1 LQFRLGA
8 QDAEGHTCPP
18 YLDTRLTGR
27 VVESGIVVGIASNV
41 FSVMSKSEQIRVLV
55 VDDHPVV
62 RAGLASMLSCYP
74 ELQVAIG
81 KSRVDVVLLDLRM
94 PEMSGLE
101 TLQAI
106 RLLEPAPKVIV
117 LTSYETDEDIYQA
130 ILAGADGY
138 LLKASSDEEMLDAI
152 RSAMSGQRYFP
163 PYIASRFA
171 ECAPRASLSSSEIEL
186 LDLLAG
192 SAPDSEIASHL
203 GIKKRFV
210 WERFDKILEKLID
223 EEPPG
228 NAHNT
233 VAPRI
238 TIEEVAR
245 KAGVSIS
252 TVSRVLHNKG
262 NHTEETR
269 AAVMR
274 VVREYGFE
282 LNRTAASLAMRRG
295 RINN

>member
-1 LQFRLGA
+1 MMAKSKDIRL
-8 QDAEGHTCPP
+8 
-18 YLDTRLTGR
+18 L
-27 VVESGIVVGIASNV
+27 I
-41 FSVMSKSEQIRVLV
+41 

-62 RAGLASMLSCYP
+62 RAGLASMLSSYP
-74 ELQVAIG
+74 ELAVVGSVASGVAALAAIK

-106 RLLEPAPKVIV
+106 KELDCQPKVIV
-117 LTSYETDEDIYQA
+117 LTTFETDEDIYQT

-138 LLKASSDEEMLDAI
+138 LLKVSSDEEMLDAI
-152 RSAMSGQRYFP
+152 QSVVSGQRYLP
-163 PYIASRFA
+163 QYIASRFA
-171 ECAPRASLSSSEIEL
+171 DCTPRAGLSSADIRL
-186 LDLLAG
+186 LDLLASG
-192 SAPDSEIASHL
+192 AKDGEIADQL
-203 GIKKRFV
+203 NIKRKAVWDRFN
-210 WERFDKILEKLID
+210 RLLEQLLD
-223 EEPPG
+223 E
-228 NAHNT
+228 
-233 VAPRI
+233 APHGKAGLSSGMKI

-262 NHTEETR
+262 NHTDETR

-282 LNRTAASLAMRRG
+282 LNRTAASLAMRRA
-295 RINN
+295 RTANEER

>member
-1 LQFRLGA
+1 MA
-8 QDAEGHTCPP
+8 KPD
-18 YLDTRLTGR
+18 
-27 VVESGIVVGIASNV
+27 
-41 FSVMSKSEQIRVLV
+41 QIRLLV

-62 RAGLASMLSCYP
+62 RAGLASMLSSYP
-74 ELQVAIG
+74 ELDVASGVASGAAALAAIK
-81 KSRVDVVLLDLRM
+81 KSRVEVVLLDLRM

-101 TLQAI
+101 TLKAI
-106 RLLEPAPKVIV
+106 KKLDSPPKVIV
-117 LTSYETDEDIYQA
+117 LTSFETDEDIYQT

-152 RSAMSGQRYFP
+152 RSTTSGQRYFP

-171 ECAPRASLSSSEIEL
+171 ECAPRASLSPAEIEL

-192 SAPDSEIASHL
+192 SAADAEIATRL
-203 GIKKRFV
+203 GIKKRAV
-210 WERFDKILEKLID
+210 WEQFNGILEKLID
-223 EEPPG
+223 EEPAG
-228 NAHNT
+228 ESNASGG
-233 VAPRI
+233 PRI
-238 TIEEVAR
+238 TIDEVAR

-269 AAVMR
+269 SAVMR

-282 LNRTAASLAMRRG
+282 LNRTAASLAMRRTRG
-295 RINN
+295 NS

>member
-1 LQFRLGA
+1 
-8 QDAEGHTCPP
+8 
-18 YLDTRLTGR
+18 
-27 VVESGIVVGIASNV
+27 V
-41 FSVMSKSEQIRVLV
+41 FSVLSKSEQIRVLV

-74 ELQVAIG
+74 ELQVASGVSGGAAALAAIG

>member
-1 LQFRLGA
+1 MA
-8 QDAEGHTCPP
+8 K
-18 YLDTRLTGR
+18 
-27 VVESGIVVGIASNV
+27 VS
-41 FSVMSKSEQIRVLV
+41 QIRLLI

-62 RAGLASMLSCYP
+62 RAGLVSMLSFYP
-74 ELQVAIG
+74 ELEVVSGVAGGAAALAEIE
-81 KSRVDVVLLDLRM
+81 KSQVDVVLLDLRM

-106 RLLEPAPKVIV
+106 KKLESAPKVIV
-117 LTSYETDEDIYQA
+117 LTSFETDEDIYQT

-138 LLKASSDEEMLDAI
+138 LLKTSSDEEMLEAI
-152 RSAMSGQRYFP
+152 RTALSGERYLP

-171 ECAPRASLSSSEIEL
+171 ECTPRARLSNEEIEL

-192 SAPDSEIASHL
+192 GAPDEEIATSL
-203 GIKKRFV
+203 GIRKRTL
-210 WERFDKILEKLID
+210 WDRFNSILEQLID
-223 EEPPG
+223 EEPLHRSSGPS
-228 NAHNT
+228 A
-233 VAPRI
+233 AKI

-262 NHTEETR
+262 NHTDETR
-269 AAVMR
+269 SAVMR

-282 LNRTAASLAMRRG
+282 LNRTAASLAMRRT
-295 RINN
+295 RTNN

>member
-1 LQFRLGA
+1 MA
-8 QDAEGHTCPP
+8 KA
-18 YLDTRLTGR
+18 
-27 VVESGIVVGIASNV
+27 
-41 FSVMSKSEQIRVLV
+41 EQIRVLV

-62 RAGLASMLSCYP
+62 RAGLASMLSFYP
-74 ELQVAIG
+74 ELEVASGVAGGAAALAVIK
-81 KSRVDVVLLDLRM
+81 KSRVEVVLLDLRM

-106 RLLEPAPKVIV
+106 KRLDSPPKVIV
-117 LTSYETDEDIYQA
+117 LTSFETDEDIYQT

-152 RSAMSGQRYFP
+152 RSATSGQRYFP

-171 ECAPRASLSSSEIEL
+171 ECAPRASLSASEIEL

-192 SAPDSEIASHL
+192 SAPDAEIAVRL
-203 GIKKRFV
+203 GIKKRAV
-210 WERFDKILEKLID
+210 WERFNRILEQLID
-223 EEPPG
+223 EELPG
-228 NAHNT
+228 GAN
-233 VAPRI
+233 VSGGPKI

-269 AAVMR
+269 SAVMR

-282 LNRTAASLAMRRG
+282 LNRTAASLAMRRSRG
-295 RINN
+295 NS

>member
-1 LQFRLGA
+1 MA
-8 QDAEGHTCPP
+8 KP
-18 YLDTRLTGR
+18 
-27 VVESGIVVGIASNV
+27 
-41 FSVMSKSEQIRVLV
+41 KQIRLLI

-62 RAGLASMLSCYP
+62 RAGLVSMLSSYP
-74 ELQVAIG
+74 ELEVVSGVAGGIAALAEIA

-106 RLLEPAPKVIV
+106 KKLDSAPRVIV
-117 LTSYETDEDIYQA
+117 LTSFETDEDIYQT

-138 LLKASSDEEMLDAI
+138 LLKASSDEEMLEAI
-152 RSAMSGQRYFP
+152 RTAISGERYLP

-171 ECAPRASLSSSEIEL
+171 DCTPRARLSSTEIEL

-192 SAPDSEIASHL
+192 GTHDGEIAAQL
-203 GIKKRFV
+203 GIKKRAV
-210 WERFDKILEKLID
+210 WDCFNKILEQLVD
-223 EEPPG
+223 EEPLREAG
-228 NAHNT
+228 ITIA
-233 VAPRI
+233 AKI

-262 NHTEETR
+262 NHTSETR
-269 AAVMR
+269 SAVMR

-282 LNRTAASLAMRRG
+282 LNRTAASLAMRRA
-295 RINN
+295 RPNN